1 MTFFK
6 DLKFEIKDII
16 ILVTI
21 LGAFYRWDQ
30 KQTERFYKLELMIE
44 KLSIDYYHSKDNH
57 FKLGMA
63 LIPSDLTY
71 RHVSTKNEAILPQS
85 PKVPEREEKLV

>member
-6 DLKFEIKDII
+6 DLKFELKDL
-16 ILVTI
+16 ILAGVI
-21 LGAFYRWDQ
+21 LGAFYKWDQ

-44 KLSIDYYHSKDNH
+44 KLSMDYYNSKDNH
-57 FKLGMA
+57 FKLGA
-63 LIPSDLTY
+63 SLKPSDLTY
-71 RHVSTKNEAILPQS
+71 RRVSTKNEAILPQS